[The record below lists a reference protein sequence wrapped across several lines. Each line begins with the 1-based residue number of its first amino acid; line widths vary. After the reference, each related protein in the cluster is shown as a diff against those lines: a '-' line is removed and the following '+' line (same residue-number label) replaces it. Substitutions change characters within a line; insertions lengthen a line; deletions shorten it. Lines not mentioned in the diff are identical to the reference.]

1 MKRECP
7 WSTKTREVLGNPSP
21 TALEI
26 SLDSRDFAQALPS
39 RSCSGIEDGFANHLG
54 GAAPIQKIP
63 FKLTTGK
70 RGQSPA
76 WEDLLTA
83 ELLLRHLW
91 SEEAHHLTL
100 ATLFEIWPPCQLLP
114 TPEIQRKSLSGKL
127 FPPDNCLQLIRKLKL
142 QLWGIKKC
150 SHTRKSSGAS
160 EASILLFLAHLISN
174 LQPMLPILPT
184 FLDILP
190 AQGHFPTMHTPAHL
204 RPQEMFHA
212 EGQGNGNTR
221 NNSGKSILTLAMPHA
236 NLKADAGLW
245 DVQKFHLPPFVLS
258 WSQ

>member
-1 MKRECP
+1 M
-7 WSTKTREVLGNPSP
+7 
-21 TALEI
+21 
-26 SLDSRDFAQALPS
+26 
-39 RSCSGIEDGFANHLG
+39 
-54 GAAPIQKIP
+54 
-63 FKLTTGK
+63 
-70 RGQSPA
+70 
-76 WEDLLTA
+76 
-83 ELLLRHLW
+83 
-91 SEEAHHLTL
+91 
-100 ATLFEIWPPCQLLP
+100 ATLFETWPPCQLLP
-114 TPEIQRKSLSGKL
+114 TPETQCKSLSGKL
-127 FPPDNCLQLIRKLKL
+127 FHPDHCLQLIRKLKL

-190 AQGHFPTMHTPAHL
+190 AQGHFPTMHRPPHL

-221 NNSGKSILTLAMPHA
+221 NNSGKSILTLEMPHA

-258 WSQ
+258 